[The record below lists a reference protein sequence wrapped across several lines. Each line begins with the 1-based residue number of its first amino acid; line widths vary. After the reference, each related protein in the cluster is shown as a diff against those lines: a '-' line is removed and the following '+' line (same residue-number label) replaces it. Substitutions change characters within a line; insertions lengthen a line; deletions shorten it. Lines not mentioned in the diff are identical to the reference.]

1 MKRPVS
7 KPTNVTPLRRAKPAA
22 KQKLNKPTKAPKA
35 PKETGKRLAIAS
47 KVASRRNKA
56 SSQAV
61 LKLSDFRSGSKLKRY
76 SIISTLVAFGLLLA
90 LIGAAVFSP
99 ILSVQK
105 IIIRGNDLVSTKAL
119 KKTLEGE
126 IGKPLPQVSQTHI
139 AGLLKK
145 YTLIESFSAISA
157 PPHTLIIRV
166 VERTPIAIVYKSGA
180 FYYFDPAG
188 VQIGKATATDK
199 LPVLDIKGVPAKSE
213 TYAAAIDVLLA
224 LPAKMLSRIALVTAK
239 STDNVTFRL
248 RGYAGQKVVWG
259 DKSNAALK
267 SKVLS
272 ALIANQ
278 GSNDRVTYDVSSP
291 AAPTVRY

>member
-7 KPTNVTPLRRAKPAA
+7 KPTNVTPLRRTAVKAK
-22 KQKLNKPTKAPKA
+22 KAPK
-35 PKETGKRLAIAS
+35 PSRQSGKRLAIAS
-47 KVASRRNKA
+47 KVATRRTKV
-56 SSQAV
+56 STDGV
-61 LKLSDFRSGSKLKRY
+61 LKLSDFRAGSKLKRY
-76 SIISTLVAFGLLLA
+76 SIIATISAFALLLA

-105 IIIRGNDLVSTKAL
+105 IVIRGNELVATKDL
-119 KKTLEGE
+119 KKTLAGE
-126 IGKPLPQVSQTHI
+126 IGKPLPQVSQDHI
-139 AGLLKK
+139 AKLLKK

-157 PPHTLIIRV
+157 PPHTLIIKL
-166 VERTPIAIVYKSGA
+166 VERTPIAIVYTNGA

-199 LPVLDIKGVPAKSE
+199 LPVLDIKGSPAKSE
-213 TYAAAIDVLLA
+213 TYATAIDVLLA
-224 LPAKMLSRIALVTAK
+224 LPAKMLPKIALVTAK

-278 GSNDRVTYDVSSP
+278 GANDRVTYDVSSP

>member
-7 KPTNVTPLRRAKPAA
+7 KPTNVTPLRRPSAKP
-22 KQKLNKPTKAPKA
+22 KKAPKA
-35 PKETGKRLAIAS
+35 TKLGNQGTKRLDIAS
-47 KVASRRNKA
+47 KIAVRRSKA
-56 SSQAV
+56 SSQDV
-61 LKLSDFRSGSKLKRY
+61 LRLSDFRSGSKFKRY
-76 SIISTLVAFGLLLA
+76 SIIATISAFALLLV
-90 LIGAAVFSP
+90 LIAAAVFSP
-99 ILSVQK
+99 LLSVQK
-105 IIIRGNDLVSTKAL
+105 IVIRGNEQVSTKEL
-119 KKTLEGE
+119 KKSLAGE
-126 IGKPLPQVSQTHI
+126 IGKPLPQISQTHI
-139 AGLLKK
+139 AELLKK
-145 YTLIESFSAISA
+145 YSLIESFSAISA

-166 VERTPIAIVYKSGA
+166 VERTPIAIVYTGGA

-188 VQIGKATATDK
+188 VQIGKAIATDK
-199 LPVLDIKGVPAKSE
+199 LPVLDIKGSPAKSE
-213 TYAAAIDVLLA
+213 TFAAAIEVLLA
-224 LPAKMLSRIALVTAK
+224 LPAKMLPKIALVTAK

-278 GSNDRVTYDVSSP
+278 SAGDRVTYDVSSP

>member
-7 KPTNVTPLRRAKPAA
+7 KPTNVTPLRRPSAEPK
-22 KQKLNKPTKAPKA
+22 KAPKA
-35 PKETGKRLAIAS
+35 AKLGKQGAKRLDIAS
-47 KVASRRNKA
+47 KIAVRRSKA
-56 SSQAV
+56 SSQDV
-61 LKLSDFRSGSKLKRY
+61 LRLSDFRSGSKFKRY
-76 SIISTLVAFGLLLA
+76 SIIATISAFALLLV
-90 LIGAAVFSP
+90 LIAAAVFSP
-99 ILSVQK
+99 LLSVQK
-105 IIIRGNDLVSTKAL
+105 IVIRGNELVSTKEL
-119 KKTLEGE
+119 KKSLAGE
-126 IGKPLPQVSQTHI
+126 IGKPLPQISQTHI
-139 AGLLKK
+139 AELLKK
-145 YTLIESFSAISA
+145 YSLIESFSAISA

-166 VERTPIAIVYKSGA
+166 VERTPIAIVYTGGA

-199 LPVLDIKGVPAKSE
+199 LPVLDIKGSPAKSE
-213 TYAAAIDVLLA
+213 TFAAAIDVLLA
-224 LPAKMLSRIALVTAK
+224 LPAKMLPKIALVTAK

-278 GSNDRVTYDVSSP
+278 SAGDRVTYDVSSP

>member
-7 KPTNVTPLRRAKPAA
+7 KPTNVTPLRRSAAKP
-22 KQKLNKPTKAPKA
+22 KKAPKA
-35 PKETGKRLAIAS
+35 AKVSKQSGKRLDIAS
-47 KVASRRNKA
+47 KIAVRRTKA
-56 SSQAV
+56 SSQGV

-76 SIISTLVAFGLLLA
+76 SIIATVSAFALLLA
-90 LIGAAVFSP
+90 LIAAAVFSP
-99 ILSVQK
+99 LLSVQK
-105 IIIRGNDLVSTKAL
+105 IIVRGNELVSTKEL
-119 KKTLEGE
+119 KKSLAGE
-126 IGKPLPQVSQTHI
+126 IGKPLPQISQTHI

-166 VERTPIAIVYKSGA
+166 VERTPIAIVYTGGA

-199 LPVLDIKGVPAKSE
+199 LPVLDIKGTPAKSE
-213 TYAAAIDVLLA
+213 TFAAAIDVLLA
-224 LPAKMLSRIALVTAK
+224 LPAKMLPKIALVTAK

-248 RGYAGQKVVWG
+248 RGYAGQRVVWG

-278 GSNDRVTYDVSSP
+278 GAGDRVTYDVSSP

>member
-7 KPTNVTPLRRAKPAA
+7 KPTNVTPLRRSAAKP
-22 KQKLNKPTKAPKA
+22 KKAPRAANASKQS
-35 PKETGKRLAIAS
+35 GKRLAIAS
-47 KVASRRNKA
+47 KIAVRRTKA
-56 SSQAV
+56 PSQGV

-76 SIISTLVAFGLLLA
+76 SIIATISAFALLLA
-90 LIGAAVFSP
+90 LIAAAVFSP
-99 ILSVQK
+99 LLSVQK
-105 IIIRGNDLVSTKAL
+105 IIVRGNELVSTKEL
-119 KKTLEGE
+119 KKSLAGE
-126 IGKPLPQVSQTHI
+126 IGKPLPQISQTHI

-166 VERTPIAIVYKSGA
+166 VERTPIAIVYTSGA

-199 LPVLDIKGVPAKSE
+199 LPVLDIKGTPAKSD
-213 TYAAAIDVLLA
+213 TFAAAIEVLLA
-224 LPAKMLSRIALVTAK
+224 LPANMLPKIALVTAK

-278 GSNDRVTYDVSSP
+278 GAGDRVTYDVSSP